1 MRKSNMV
8 TIGVLGVVGVAAFVF
23 LTDPFDMS
31 GSGNVDDLADMFMED
46 LQFKDFKRAAS
57 YHSKL
62 ERDRLDIGRSL
73 ESLFLVKPEMLDIQ
87 RYEGVRT
94 NVDSTGERAT
104 TVVRMV
110 AQRLNVDKE
119 PQEKDLKL
127 YWSKFHPD
135 CPFGGVC
142 GAEKLCVDADG
153 AVMHPLAG
161 KKKKKM
167 LDKEVPGD
175 ASDAEARKED
185 ETFSCDPAVETKWF
199 MNLDST
205 LKEKPYR

>member
-8 TIGVLGVVGVAAFVF
+8 TIGVLGAVGVAAFVF
-23 LTDPFDMS
+23 LADPFDLA
-31 GSGNVDDLADMFMED
+31 GSGGVDDLADMFMED

-62 ERDRLDIGRSL
+62 ERDRIDIGRSL
-73 ESLFLVKPEMLDIQ
+73 ESLFKVKPEMLDIQ
-87 RYEGVRT
+87 RYEIVRT

-110 AQRLNVDKE
+110 AQRLNIDKE
-119 PQEKDLKL
+119 PMEKDLKL

-142 GAEKLCVDADG
+142 GAQSVCVDSAG
-153 AVMHPLAG
+153 EVMHPLEADEN
-161 KKKKKM
+161 KAQ
-167 LDKEVPGD
+167 EIPGQ
-175 ASDAEARKED
+175 ASDAEAREED
-185 ETFSCDPAVETKWF
+185 KTYACDPSLEPQWF

>member
-1 MRKSNMV
+1 MV
-8 TIGVLGVVGVAAFVF
+8 TIGVLGAVGVAAFVF
-23 LTDPFDMS
+23 LADPFGLS

-73 ESLFLVKPEMLDIQ
+73 ESLFLVKPELLDIQ
-87 RYEGVRT
+87 RYEIVRT

-110 AQRLNVDKE
+110 AQRLNMDEE
-119 PQEKDLKL
+119 PKEKDLKL

-135 CPFGGVC
+135 CPFGGAC
-142 GAEKLCVDADG
+142 GAQRVCVDEG
-153 AVMHPLAG
+153 GEVMHPLKA
-161 KKKKKM
+161 KKSKYR
-167 LDKEVPGD
+167 EVPGQ
-175 ASDAEARKED
+175 ASRAEERD
-185 ETFSCDPAVETKWF
+185 EEKTYACDPAVEERWF

-205 LKEKPYR
+205 LREKPYR